1 MDIAGIGDYYVKSAI
16 DSSINKA
23 SDDSFQQ
30 RLEKVM
36 DQSDEKALKE
46 ACQDFESMMLN
57 ILYKQMKATVPKSDL
72 LPRDTGGDIF
82 ESMLDEKL
90 VEEASK
96 SGSVGLADVLYKQL
110 SKQLDSVYK
119 KSEEGDM
126 GTVENK

>member
-1 MDIAGIGDYYVKSAI
+1 MDIAGIGNDYIKSAV

-23 SDDSFQQ
+23 SDDSFRQ

-36 DQSDEKALKE
+36 DQSSEKELKQ
-46 ACQDFESMMLN
+46 ACRDFEGMMLN

-82 ESMLDEKL
+82 ESMLDEQL

-96 SGSVGLADVLYKQL
+96 SGSAGLADVLYKQL
-110 SKQLDSVYK
+110 SKQLGSVYK
-119 KSEEGDM
+119 KSEEDDM
-126 GTVENK
+126 GTIENK